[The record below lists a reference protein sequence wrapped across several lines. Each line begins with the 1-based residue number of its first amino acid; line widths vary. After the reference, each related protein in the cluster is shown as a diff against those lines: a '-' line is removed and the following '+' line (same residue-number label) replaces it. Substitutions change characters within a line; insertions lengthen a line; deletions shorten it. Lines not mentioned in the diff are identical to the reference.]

1 MVKSNLNEVLG
12 SQFEENEEAIRM
24 QWVTKMESLG
34 LISELTQNEIEEQS
48 KTIYNTVV
56 DCLKMGTYGAAELYA
71 TDIAHNAILQALTV
85 DQIISRFTVL
95 RDIFGRFLNQFYK
108 EDYESFQKMLD
119 IYEPVARSILN
130 IVAIAFIKER
140 EIAVQQ
146 QQDAIL
152 KLSTPLVQLW
162 ENIGFLPLIG
172 ILDNLRA
179 KQLIESVLT
188 YIGQTKTEII
198 IFDIVGIAAIDSKT
212 AQNILMTIQASK
224 LMGTE
229 IVITGIRPEVATTLV
244 TLGIDLSGIA
254 TRSFLQ
260 DGIKYAFDKLGL
272 KMVDVLKK

>member
-1 MVKSNLNEVLG
+1 MKLDLSEILG
-12 SQFEENEEAIRM
+12 SQFEENREAIQL

-34 LISELTQNEIEEQS
+34 LISELTQMEIEEQS
-48 KTIYNTVV
+48 KAIYDTVV
-56 DCLKMGTYGAAELYA
+56 NCLKTGIYEAAELYA
-71 TDIAHNAILQALTV
+71 TDIAHKAVLQAMTV
-85 DQIISRFTVL
+85 DQIISRFSVL

-108 EDYESFQKMLD
+108 EDYESFQNMLD

-130 IVAIAFIKER
+130 IVAIAFINER

-188 YIGQTKTEII
+188 YISQTKTEII
-198 IFDIVGIAAIDSKT
+198 ILDIVGIAAIDSKT

-254 TRSFLQ
+254 TRSFLR

-272 KMVDVLKK
+272 KMVDMPKK